1 GKLWLKTD
9 GQWVFQGIFNG
20 FNIRGAWDSAPN
32 YNIGDVV
39 SKDGTSYVASALNT
53 NQAPPNPAFWM
64 VLAAKGDTGAQGPQ
78 GTGYAATSTTSLT
91 IGPGPQTFAT
101 QAGLAYSA
109 GARVRASSNGN
120 GANYMEGL
128 VTAYSGGSLTI
139 NVTRTG
145 GSGTFASWNINVAGD
160 PGAGDLQSGNNLSD
174 VSNKDTALAN
184 LHGVSYAV
192 AQGLTAAQQQ
202 QARNNIGARDFIS
215 VKDFGVKGD
224 GVDTA
229 NIKAADAAAALAGKS
244 LSFPAGVYV
253 VSSALTPSTNVRWI
267 GESWTNTILR
277 TNSATA
283 NILTI
288 ANPNV

>member
-1 GKLWLKTD
+1 STFKIWLKT
-9 GQWVFQGIFNG
+9 GGLWVFQGIFKG
-20 FNIRGAWDSAPN
+20 VQIRGPYSATAAYVVN
-32 YNIGDVV
+32 DVV
-39 SKDGTSYVASALNT
+39 SQDGASYVVLVDNTGQPVTNAAVWAL
-53 NQAPPNPAFWM
+53 F
-64 VLAAKGDTGAQGPQ
+64 AAKGDTGAQGPQ

-91 IGPGPQTFAT
+91 IGTGPQTFAT

-109 GARVRASSNGN
+109 GARARASNGV
-120 GANYMEGL
+120 NYMEGL
-128 VTAYSGGSLTI
+128 VTAYSGTSLTI
-139 NVTRTG
+139 NITRTG

-202 QARNNIGARDFIS
+202 QARNNIGARDYIS

-224 GVDTA
+224 GVTDDTA

-277 TNSATA
+277 TN
-283 NILTI
+283 
-288 ANPNV
+288 